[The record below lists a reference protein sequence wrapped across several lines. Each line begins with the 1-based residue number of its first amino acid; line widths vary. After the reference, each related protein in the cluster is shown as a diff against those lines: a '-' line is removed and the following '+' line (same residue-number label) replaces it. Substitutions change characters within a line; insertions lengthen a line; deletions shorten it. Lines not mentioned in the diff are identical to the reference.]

1 MKEDVTQQR
10 VIVRVWT
17 SEHNK
22 QFPGESVGH
31 VSIETPKPSASL
43 CRVF

>member
-1 MKEDVTQQR
+1 MKKDLTQQR